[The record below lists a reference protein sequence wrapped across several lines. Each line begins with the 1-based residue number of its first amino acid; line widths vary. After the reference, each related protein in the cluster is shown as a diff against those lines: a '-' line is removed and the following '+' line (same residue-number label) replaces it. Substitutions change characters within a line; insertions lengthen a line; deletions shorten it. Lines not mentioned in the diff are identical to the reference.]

1 MLVKHFELV
10 DVNNLKINLTDV
22 RFGRLIAKYPIRN
35 TDRSRIYWH
44 CICDCGNECDVETR
58 VLNQGAT
65 NSCGCL
71 VKDGQQRKGS
81 SVIAINTIYNGYR
94 SKATYKGIRFELSK
108 EEFVKFIK
116 SNCYYCGSLPNN
128 TFSTYRGNQKHIPFK
143 YSGIDRIDSNKGYT
157 VDNCVPCCAICNIAK
172 NDLALEQFRQW
183 INRIYKYQFKR
194 FSEKTPAIL
203 MDELFTVNT
212 KLWFEQEK
220 LLASPKGSGEADEH
234 AKKAQELN
242 AKRNRLMRGLDE
254 ILDFEEYT
262 VTEKSYD
269 K

>member
-1 MLVKHFELV
+1 
-10 DVNNLKINLTDV
+10 
-22 RFGRLIAKYPIRN
+22 
-35 TDRSRIYWH
+35 
-44 CICDCGNECDVETR
+44 
-58 VLNQGAT
+58 
-65 NSCGCL
+65 
-71 VKDGQQRKGS
+71 
-81 SVIAINTIYNGYR
+81 
-94 SKATYKGIRFELSK
+94 
-108 EEFVKFIK
+108 
-116 SNCYYCGSLPNN
+116 
-128 TFSTYRGNQKHIPFK
+128 
-143 YSGIDRIDSNKGYT
+143 
-157 VDNCVPCCAICNIAK
+157 
-172 NDLALEQFRQW
+172 
-183 INRIYKYQFKR
+183 
-194 FSEKTPAIL
+194 